1 LDLGV
6 VVGVDLGVVVGVD
19 LGMNVGMDVGMD
31 LGVDVGMDVGVDVG
45 VNVGMD
51 SERVVEVGVSNDGL
65 PVTNNSIFFLHFLE
79 LQTDAKYKKYRMTNA
94 IKK

>member
-19 LGMNVGMDVGMD
+19 LGVVV
-31 LGVDVGMDVGVDVG
+31 GVDVGMNVGVDVG
-45 VNVGMD
+45 MNVGMD